1 MAFPERKALGE
12 ENGSGVPISEIRS
25 SSSSTAGSG
34 DTRRG
39 GFMQRFLTF
48 VVLILLTIPVGLSI
62 QGCANKNANYC
73 NGSGYGYN
81 NSQPVSISLQP
92 QTTGLSV
99 AFSQTSQLQAPS
111 SLNCKGTSASVGTYT
126 YGTSDRTIA
135 DVSPTGAVCGGTW
148 NLHTPAV
155 ADYTTCLPTNKSG
168 VAYMTASAGGFTS
181 NQVAVYSHPPIT
193 SLAVAG
199 PTNSTTGK
207 AECLSQGQTSQLD
220 AAAYCTSTGTT
231 GSCPSQ
237 TVPAG
242 QQALLCSPN
251 LLPGGGYGPNDCN
264 NVIGHLAYAAASA
277 GVVTIDPNG
286 VATAQA
292 PGSTLITGTIAQTS
306 SNAGYFYTCPPAK
319 IALSVASTGATS
331 ASVTLNT
338 PLALTATVTD
348 VNNNVINGLALSY
361 VSTNPGSIAVSS
373 TGAVTAQF
381 PSNSAITAICQPTT
395 CNPAPINVMGTLGTG
410 VPVIS
415 NFVQIASPGKNSNY
429 IWAASPGS
437 PYFVPIDLSTGTIGN
452 QIKLPYSPNSMVLDP
467 TGTTLYFGS
476 YRELMT
482 YSAATNSLSSEV
494 PNVPGVVLAV
504 SPTNSSVVVNDQ
516 LRGVL
521 YIYTPASTS
530 GTGTTATTSGG
541 SYTSFAGIGQKAA
554 YTADGQTVY
563 IVGNGVL
570 YIHNNFTGW
579 SVENLPANQATPTT
593 GICPATNTTSPIP
606 TDPTSYP
613 PNTTANPNNTYNMF
627 CSPDLA
633 VTIPAAAVFL
643 SGATTSAYGQC
654 PNTTVNPVVN
664 YPEATTVAALSDHVA
679 STTDGRHIIGAS
691 ANPPML
697 SDLSITVPIDA
708 CPSDANSQTTGIT
721 FNPPPVINQTS
732 LSTYGITNINEVV
745 AATNSL
751 EAFVT
756 YGSDATTPP
765 AGGALL
771 PVYKPSTQAGAPGTL
786 SSVSL
791 TGKALAPVA
800 GIFSP
805 DNTIFFAG
813 TSGDDQLHLID
824 TTTLLDTKQID
835 PKLTDI
841 NGNPLPPIFLAVK
854 PRPTT

>member
-1 MAFPERKALGE
+1 
-12 ENGSGVPISEIRS
+12 
-25 SSSSTAGSG
+25 
-34 DTRRG
+34 
-39 GFMQRFLTF
+39 MQRFLTF
-48 VVLILLTIPVGLSI
+48 VVLLLLTVPVGLSL
-62 QGCANKNANYC
+62 QGCANKNSDYC
-73 NGSGYGYN
+73 NGVGYGYTN
-81 NSQPVSISLQP
+81 GQPVSISLQP

-111 SLNCKGTSASVGTYT
+111 AQNCKGGSASVSTYT
-126 YGTSDRTIA
+126 YGTTDRTIA

-148 NLHTPAV
+148 NLNTPAV
-155 ADYTTCLPTNKSG
+155 ANYTTCLPTNKTG

-181 NQVAVYSHPPIT
+181 NQVAVYSHPPLT
-193 SLAVAG
+193 SISIQG
-199 PTNSTTGK
+199 PTNGNTG
-207 AECLSQGQTSQLD
+207 APQCLSQGQTKQLD
-220 AAAYCTSTGTT
+220 ATAYCSSTGTS
-231 GSCPSQ
+231 GSCPSP
-237 TVPAG
+237 TVAMG
-242 QQALLCSPN
+242 QPVLLCEPPPTDGSAAPV
-251 LLPGGGYGPNDCN
+251 PDCN
-264 NVIGHLAYAAASA
+264 TLIGHITYAAASA
-277 GVVTIDPNG
+277 GVVTIDQNG

-292 PGSTLITGTIAQTS
+292 PGSTLVTGTIAQTS

-319 IALSVASTGATS
+319 IALSVASTGATN
-331 ASVTLNT
+331 ANITLNT

-348 VNNNVINGLALSY
+348 TNNNVINGLALSY

-373 TGAVTAQF
+373 TGAVTASF

-410 VPVIS
+410 VPVLS

-429 IWAASPGS
+429 IWVSSPGS

-476 YRELMT
+476 YKELMT
-482 YSAATNSLSSEV
+482 YTAATNSLASEV
-494 PNVPGVVLAV
+494 ANVPGVVLAA
-504 SPTNSSVVVNDQ
+504 SPTNSAVVVNDQ

-521 YIYTPASTS
+521 YLYTPSS
-530 GTGTTATTSGG
+530 GA
-541 SYTSFAGIGQKAA
+541 YTSFAGVGEKATF
-554 YTADGQTVY
+554 TADGQTVY

-579 SVENLPANQATPTT
+579 SVEPLPTNQATPTT

-606 TDPTSYP
+606 QDPTSYP

-643 SGATTSAYGQC
+643 SGSTTAAYGAC
-654 PNTTVNPVVN
+654 PDTTVTPVVN

-679 STTDGRHIIGAS
+679 STTDGKHIIGAS
-691 ANPPML
+691 ANPPVL
-697 SDLSITVPIDA
+697 SDLSITTATVPNVPLT
-708 CPSDANSQTTGIT
+708 CPTNANSQTTGIT
-721 FNPPPVINQTS
+721 FDPPPVVNQIS
-732 LSTYGITNINEVV
+732 LAAYGINNINEVV

-756 YGSDATTPP
+756 YGSAATTPP
-765 AGGALL
+765 SGGALL
-771 PVYKPSTQAGAPGTL
+771 PVYKPSATAGSPGTL
-786 SSVSL
+786 SSVTL

-805 DNTIFFAG
+805 DNTLFFAG
-813 TSGDDQLHLID
+813 TTGDNQLHVID
-824 TTTLLDTKQID
+824 TTTLLDTQQIN

-841 NGNPLPPIFLAVK
+841 NGNPLPPVFLAVK

>member
-1 MAFPERKALGE
+1 
-12 ENGSGVPISEIRS
+12 
-25 SSSSTAGSG
+25 
-34 DTRRG
+34 
-39 GFMQRFLTF
+39 MQRFLTF
-48 VVLILLTIPVGLSI
+48 VVLLLLTVPVGLSI
-62 QGCANKNANYC
+62 QGCANKNSNYC
-73 NGSGYGYN
+73 NGVGYGYTN
-81 NSQPVSISLQP
+81 DQPVSISLQP

-111 SLNCKGTSASVGTYT
+111 AQNCKGGSASVGTYT

-135 DVSPTGAVCGGTW
+135 DVSPTGAICGGTW

-155 ADYTTCLPTNKSG
+155 ADYTTCLPTNKTG
-168 VAYMTASAGGFTS
+168 VAYMTATAGGFSS
-181 NQVAVYSHPPIT
+181 NQVAVYSHPPLT
-193 SLAVAG
+193 SISIQG
-199 PTNSTTGK
+199 PTSGNTS
-207 AECLSQGQTSQLD
+207 APQCLSQGQTRQLD
-220 AAAYCTSTGTT
+220 ATAYCSSTGTT
-231 GSCPSQ
+231 GACSSP
-237 TVPAG
+237 TIPTG
-242 QQALLCSPN
+242 QPVLLCSPA
-251 LLPGGGYGPNDCN
+251 PTDGSAATVPECN
-264 NVIGHLAYAAASA
+264 ALIGHITYAAASA
-277 GVVTIDPNG
+277 GVVTIDQNG

-292 PGSTLITGTIAQTS
+292 PGSTLVTGTIAQTS

-319 IALSVASTGATS
+319 IALSVASTPGATS
-331 ASVTLNT
+331 ANVTLNT

-348 VNNNVINGLALSY
+348 TNNNVINGLALSY

-373 TGAVTAQF
+373 TGAVTASF

-410 VPVIS
+410 VPVLS

-429 IWAASPGS
+429 IWVSSPGS

-452 QIKLPYSPNSMVLDP
+452 QIKMPYSPNSMVLDP

-476 YRELMT
+476 YKELMT
-482 YSAATNSLSSEV
+482 YTASTNSLASEV
-494 PNVPGVVLAV
+494 ANVPGVVLAV
-504 SPTNSSVVVNDQ
+504 SPTNSTVVVNDQ

-521 YIYTPASTS
+521 YLYTPSS
-530 GTGTTATTSGG
+530 GA
-541 SYTSFAGIGQKAA
+541 YTSFAGIGQKATFA
-554 YTADGQTVY
+554 PDGQTVY

-579 SVENLPANQATPTT
+579 SVETLPANQATPTS

-606 TDPTSYP
+606 QDPTSYP

-633 VTIPAAAVFL
+633 VTIPAAAAFL
-643 SGATTSAYGQC
+643 SGATTSAYGEC
-654 PNTTVNPVVN
+654 PDTTVTPVVN

-679 STTDGRHIIGAS
+679 STTDGKHIIGAS
-691 ANPPML
+691 ANPAL
-697 SDLSITVPIDA
+697 LTDLSITVPINA
-708 CPSDANSQTTGIT
+708 CPTDANGQTTGIT
-721 FNPPPVINQTS
+721 FSPAPVVNQLS
-732 LSTYGITNINEVV
+732 LGAYGITNINEVV

-756 YGSDATTPP
+756 YAGSATTTPS
-765 AGGALL
+765 GGALL
-771 PVYKPSTQAGAPGTL
+771 PVYKPSTTAGSPGTL
-786 SSVSL
+786 SSVTL
-791 TGKALAPVA
+791 TGKAIAPVA

-805 DNTIFFAG
+805 DNTLFFAG
-813 TSGDDQLHLID
+813 TTGDNQLHVID

-841 NGNPLPPIFLAVK
+841 NGNPLPPVFLAVK

>member
-1 MAFPERKALGE
+1 
-12 ENGSGVPISEIRS
+12 
-25 SSSSTAGSG
+25 
-34 DTRRG
+34 
-39 GFMQRFLTF
+39 MQRFLTF
-48 VVLILLTIPVGLSI
+48 VVLLLLTVPVGLSL
-62 QGCANKNANYC
+62 QGCANKNSNYC
-73 NGSGYGYN
+73 NGAGYGYLK
-81 NSQPVSISLQP
+81 SQPVSISLQP

-99 AFSQTSQLQAPS
+99 AFSQTSQLQSPTA
-111 SLNCKGTSASVGTYT
+111 LNCAGGSASVGSYT
-126 YGTSDRTIA
+126 YGTTDRTIA
-135 DVSPTGAVCGGTW
+135 DVSPTGAICGGTW

-155 ADYTTCLPTNKSG
+155 AAYTTCLPTGKTG
-168 VAYMTASAGGFTS
+168 IAYMTATASGFTS

-193 SLAVAG
+193 SLSVGG
-199 PTNSTTGK
+199 PTNPTTGK
-207 AECLSQGQTSQLD
+207 PECLSQGQTSQLD
-220 AAAYCTSTGTT
+220 ATAYSTN
-231 GSCPSQ
+231 S
-237 TVPAG
+237 AG
-242 QQALLCSPN
+242 QPVLLCSPN
-251 LLPGGGYGPNDCN
+251 ILPGGGYGSSDCN
-264 NVIGHLAYAAASA
+264 NVIGHLTYAAASA
-277 GVVTIDPNG
+277 GVVTIDQNG

-331 ASVTLNT
+331 ANVTLNT

-410 VPVIS
+410 VPAIS

-429 IWAASPGS
+429 IWTASPGS
-437 PYFVPIDLSTGTIGN
+437 PYFVPIDLSTGTIGTP
-452 QIKLPYSPNSMVLDP
+452 IKLPYSPNSMVLDP
-467 TGTTLYFGS
+467 TGTSLYFGS
-476 YRELMT
+476 YKELMVYT
-482 YSAATNSLSSEV
+482 ASSNSLASET

-521 YIYTPASTS
+521 YIYTPSS
-530 GTGTTATTSGG
+530 GA
-541 SYTSFAGIGQKAA
+541 YTSFAGIGQKAA

-563 IVGNGVL
+563 IAGNGVL

-579 SVENLPANQATPTT
+579 SIEELPANQGTPTT

-606 TDPTSYP
+606 QDPTSYP
-613 PNTTANPNNTYNMF
+613 PNTTANPNNTYNVF

-633 VTIPAAAVFL
+633 VTIPAAAVFV
-643 SGATTSAYGQC
+643 SGATTAAYGQC
-654 PNTTVNPVVN
+654 PETTVKPVVN

-679 STTDGRHIIGAS
+679 STTDGKHIIGAS
-691 ANPPML
+691 ANPPVL
-697 SDLSITVPIDA
+697 TDLSITVPIDA
-708 CPSDANSQTTGIT
+708 CPGDANGQTTGIV
-721 FNPPPVINQTS
+721 FNPPPVVNQTS
-732 LSTYGITNINEVV
+732 LAAYGITNINQVV

-756 YGSDATTPP
+756 YSSDATTTP

-771 PVYKPSTQAGAPGTL
+771 PVYKPSTTAGALGTL
-786 SSVSL
+786 SSVALSG
-791 TGKALAPVA
+791 TALAPVA
-800 GIFSP
+800 GVFSP

-813 TSGDDQLHLID
+813 TTGDDQLHLID
-824 TTTLLDTKQID
+824 TTTLLDTKQIN

-841 NGNPLPPIFLAVK
+841 NGNPLPPVFLAVK